1 MNDFEIVSSE
11 AVSEGH
17 PDKICDQIADR
28 ILDVCLEQD
37 SNSHVACEVFITNE
51 FVLLGGE
58 ITSKAKLNYEKI
70 VRDTLFDIGYIDSK
84 IGINYKTCLIE
95 NKIKNQSPEI
105 NKTVKNKNTINAGDQ
120 GIVFGYATNETKNL
134 MPISACLANEIMK
147 LANDLRKNGSFKFAQ
162 PDMKT
167 QVTFDYK
174 KNKITNILISVQ
186 HDKNFEKKTFEEY
199 ITTNILFAIA
209 KKFNLNLD
217 FKVLI
222 NTSGQFTIGGPAG
235 DTGLTGRKLMC
246 DSYGCCAHHGG
257 GAYSGKDATK
267 IDRSGAYYARYI
279 AKNLV
284 AAGISNRIEIQI
296 TYAIGLSK
304 PLNISFN
311 TFNTENYQ
319 KEIIKKIIKLFFDA
333 SVESIINSFS
343 LNKPNFKYQKI
354 SNYGHFGRL
363 DLELPWEKTDKVEKI
378 LFFLDSIKK
387 NKI

>member
-28 ILDVCLEQD
+28 ILDSCLEQD
-37 SNSHVACEVFITNE
+37 TDSHVACEVFITNE

-95 NKIKNQSPEI
+95 NRIREQSPEI

-120 GIVFGYATNETKNL
+120 GIVFGYATNESNDF
-134 MPISACLANEIMK
+134 MPISICLANEIMK
-147 LANDLRKNGSFKFAQ
+147 LASNLRKNGLFKNAR

-174 KNKITNILISVQ
+174 KNKITNILISIQ
-186 HDKNFEKKTFEEY
+186 HDENFEKNKFEEY
-199 ITTNILFAIA
+199 IKENILFVVA

-217 FKVLI
+217 FKILI

-246 DSYGCCAHHGG
+246 DTYGCCAHNGG
-257 GAYSGKDATK
+257 GAFSGKDATK

-284 AAGISNRIEIQI
+284 AAGISKRIEIQI
-296 TYAIGLSK
+296 TYAIGFPK

-311 TFNTENYQ
+311 TFNTENFQ
-319 KEIIKKIIKLFFDA
+319 KEIIRKIIKLFFDA
-333 SVESIINSFS
+333 SVESIINVFS
-343 LNKPNFKYQKI
+343 LNKPNFKYKEI
-354 SNYGHFGRL
+354 SNYGHFGRS
-363 DLELPWEKTDKVEKI
+363 DLKLPWERTDKASKI
-378 LFFLDSIKK
+378 IFFLNSIKK